1 SFDGIG
7 KAVLRFYEK
16 HKINNTLDSF
26 FSNILW
32 LSIVSYGIIFMLH
45 PLLHTYIENKYAISN
60 SVILLTLIL
69 VIPCGIRQILYQIL
83 RIKNLPNIYTLSII
97 LYQIIFIINVLYFTK
112 IIPKADIVTGAMI
125 ISVVATDIYIIYKI
139 KPSFKLE
146 YKIDKKI
153 LNEILKYIIPL
164 FFTNFGYWFILHFL
178 KFEFQNLHQYL
189 NTAII
194 GASWVIAN
202 NFIQPLVTL
211 FIFST
216 FPIIIKKFE
225 HNAPV
230 KNYFT
235 NICQLYMFIFIPIL
249 STFCAYSKE
258 IRAILLPDNYDKSAL
273 LLPIFAICIFTH
285 EFLKLIN
292 VKYHLNNKTY
302 IETALT
308 MLFVALSY
316 FGTVY
321 MAQHESM
328 IGAALIV
335 LICETGLVLSNIL
348 IRFKNLNYINY
359 TQVLK
364 TLFFMIFISIISYVP
379 VMIFGN
385 NTPDKTLCI
394 IKIIIFI
401 TINYT
406 ISVNFR
412 KYLLK

>member
-1 SFDGIG
+1 MLGKNYHSIINSILNYLPSRALIILNAILIIPLLTGILDPKEMSIYFIAIQILNLICTCSFDGIG

-164 FFTNFGYWFILHFL
+164 FFTNFGYWFILHF
-178 KFEFQNLHQYL
+178 
-189 NTAII
+189 
-194 GASWVIAN
+194 
-202 NFIQPLVTL
+202 
-211 FIFST
+211 
-216 FPIIIKKFE
+216 
-225 HNAPV
+225 
-230 KNYFT
+230 
-235 NICQLYMFIFIPIL
+235 
-249 STFCAYSKE
+249 
-258 IRAILLPDNYDKSAL
+258 
-273 LLPIFAICIFTH
+273 
-285 EFLKLIN
+285 
-292 VKYHLNNKTY
+292 
-302 IETALT
+302 
-308 MLFVALSY
+308 
-316 FGTVY
+316 
-321 MAQHESM
+321 
-328 IGAALIV
+328 
-335 LICETGLVLSNIL
+335 
-348 IRFKNLNYINY
+348 
-359 TQVLK
+359 
-364 TLFFMIFISIISYVP
+364 
-379 VMIFGN
+379 
-385 NTPDKTLCI
+385 
-394 IKIIIFI
+394 
-401 TINYT
+401 
-406 ISVNFR
+406 
-412 KYLLK
+412 